1 MSAAEPVIPSRGPEL
16 SLQSNP
22 LLKSRMKKGKKKKK
36 KGGGSAEVI
45 RSNVVFK
52 GRITGESLGAPIGVR
67 GRLWLVENTLH
78 GEYSTQKSD
87 GSWWKEPYQLRGTIR
102 DVVDAVAA
110 APSGGDTD
118 AAAGEEAGEE
128 AAPAV
133 APEAEAESGVDEGA
147 GEAPASEAE
156 APPAEAE
163 SAAPADKKK
172 PPPPPGAPPKPPPPL
187 ASDPPTAP
195 PRIAKPRMLTGRVKS
210 INEAGDVLSTLVCT
224 FPENLCGELSF
235 TGQNA
240 NGAVRKWDIVAQRA
254 EWKVAPKPR
263 IFYFD
268 VKGAKVNRVSRQPGK
283 FYACLNFMGIQ
294 RGTSNVKK
302 APTVRWDSPNVSDD
316 PDSELHH
323 KFVFKVPNVETC
335 PDLIL
340 NIALYKTK
348 PIQMQAD
355 KMIGSFRL
363 KFSKAMVVN
372 QLVDR
377 WYQLTEKPSKEKVGQ
392 MQLAVVVVDANEVD
406 LPGQPTE
413 ALVIDKIESQFLRSY
428 GVGTSDASV
437 AGKEASKLPKPSGVL
452 SALTGAHGELYG
464 GAAKK
469 KSGGRGSATG
479 AAAGGA
485 SSLDGGHDNKQ
496 PQKSAAEPSDA
507 AESSGAGKKK
517 KKRVLGRVANKRAKE
532 EAAAKA
538 EAEADAARERERI
551 AREGEAFV
559 NPLDAYDFGA
569 VMAAAGEGEG
579 DVATDLPASAE
590 AEAPKALGK
599 KASWM
604 KHRAKPA
611 GAAAGDDPE
620 AAAIK
625 SRRASAAAS
634 KRSERSECWRA
645 ASLRARALSCAVAE
659 KPSDS
664 HLSSPPP
671 PPPPP
676 PPSPHRSGA
685 PPSRKSGRR
694 LCVLAVLLET
704 HSYCLLEASCVCI
717 IPV

>member
-1 MSAAEPVIPSRGPEL
+1 
-16 SLQSNP
+16 
-22 LLKSRMKKGKKKKK
+22 MKKGKKKKK
-36 KGGGSAEVI
+36 GGGPAEVI

-52 GRITGESLGAPIGVR
+52 GHITGESLAAPIGVR

-78 GEYSTQKSD
+78 GEYCTQKSD
-87 GSWWKEPYQLRGTIR
+87 GSWWKEPYQLRGTIG
-102 DVVDAVAA
+102 DVVDAAAPVADAA
-110 APSGGDTD
+110 APSGGDAD
-118 AAAGEEAGEE
+118 PAAGEEA
-128 AAPAV
+128 AA
-133 APEAEAESGVDEGA
+133 APEAEADGGAEKGA
-147 GEAPASEAE
+147 GDAPVADAE
-156 APPAEAE
+156 APPAAAEAD
-163 SAAPADKKK
+163 APVAKKK

-187 ASDPPTAP
+187 ASDPPTPP
-195 PRIAKPRMLTGRVKS
+195 PRAAKPRMLTGRVKS

-224 FPENLCGELSF
+224 FPEDICGELAF
-235 TGQNA
+235 EGKNA
-240 NGAVRKWDIVAQRA
+240 NGAIRRWEIVAQSA

-268 VKGAKVNRVSRQPGK
+268 VKGAKVNKVSRQPGK

-302 APTVRWDSPNVSDD
+302 APTVRWDSPNVADD
-316 PDSELHH
+316 PESELHH

-377 WYQLTEKPSKEKVGQ
+377 WYVLTEKPSKEKVGQ
-392 MQLAVVVVDANEVD
+392 MQVAVVVVDANEID
-406 LPGQPTE
+406 LPGAPTE

-428 GVGTSDASV
+428 GVGGDASV
-437 AGKEASKLPKPSGVL
+437 AGKEASKLPKPGGVL

-479 AAAGGA
+479 AAAGAA
-485 SSLDGGHDNKQ
+485 SASEGGSERKQ
-496 PQKSAAEPSDA
+496 PQKSNAETSDAAEPS
-507 AESSGAGKKK
+507 SGGGKKK

-569 VMAAAGEGEG
+569 AMAAAGEGEGG
-579 DVATDLPASAE
+579 DVATDLPASAG
-590 AEAPKALGK
+590 AEAPKAVALAK

-611 GAAAGDDPE
+611 GAATGDDPE

-634 KRSERSECWRA
+634 KRSERSE
-645 ASLRARALSCAVAE
+645 
-659 KPSDS
+659 
-664 HLSSPPP
+664 
-671 PPPPP
+671 
-676 PPSPHRSGA
+676 
-685 PPSRKSGRR
+685 
-694 LCVLAVLLET
+694 
-704 HSYCLLEASCVCI
+704 
-717 IPV
+717 